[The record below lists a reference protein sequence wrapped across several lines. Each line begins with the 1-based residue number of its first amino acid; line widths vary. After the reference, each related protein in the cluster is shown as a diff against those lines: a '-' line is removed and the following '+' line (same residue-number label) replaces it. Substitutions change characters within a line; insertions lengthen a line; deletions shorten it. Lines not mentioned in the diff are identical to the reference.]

1 MKWLFAEAHVVI
13 ISNNTPFIILH
24 LIRFK
29 QISQNGRKN
38 FQGEPLAT
46 SLILSLI
53 QSAFEWA
60 NFFMHDTCE

>member
-29 QISQNGRKN
+29 QISQMRTEAINPIDL
-38 FQGEPLAT
+38 GEKELPLWEVCQRW
-46 SLILSLI
+46 S
-53 QSAFEWA
+53 
-60 NFFMHDTCE
+60 